1 MPVLVVATES
11 TSRPVGIG
19 ERISLTIPAPLFL
32 FLRVFIRQPDQ
43 KHWEKHWSKSWLQL
57 AAGHKIHVTKK
68 YFTYFRQI
76 GNSHFV
82 RFFLITTLLA
92 FALVAQGQS
101 PEIDSLKRLIDREED
116 LGKKVELLNALSFAY
131 YDVDVEQANST
142 TQLALEISRQL
153 GDKKGEAWALVY
165 RGLYLLFTGELTQAR
180 KHFEQSLTFG
190 NKLPDHN
197 LQIYSFT
204 QLGNVC
210 RDKGIFDSAYQFY
223 QQAERVSLQHKD
235 NFYRSALC
243 MNVGRYFLTRHES
256 DSALG
261 YIQKAVNVRELEGDS
276 VRLADA
282 WILIGNCYLGKDDL
296 DEAERYFQKASRV
309 RRKDPAIQANYMQ
322 SMGEV
327 HFRRGDYQLALET
340 WSRVLTYHRKTQ
352 YKYALAELLV
362 RMGAVLE
369 AQSYFDLANEY
380 LANASK
386 VCMKADYQYLTGSIF
401 KEQAWLYFRSR
412 NFEIALKNNLEAE
425 KILTGLKAELD
436 VAACWDL
443 RGLIERN
450 LNHNDT
456 ALYYHKKSLAV
467 RTRLNNQGEMS
478 DGYFNLGE
486 YYSKLGKPEIALPY
500 YFKSLS
506 IDRGHGDKYG
516 VSLNNNRIGRI
527 YTSLSVFDSAKIYL
541 DKSLEAAEP
550 ISARE
555 IFRDNYLDLAAYFE
569 KTGRPTEAIK
579 YYIRYNHLS
588 DSLFSKQTAQS
599 LASYRTL
606 YDLEKNERQ
615 IELLNKDN
623 QLNKAIVSRQRTI
636 VYSAI
641 AGSLV
646 LLVLAVFYYRFN
658 RKLRRLNESL
668 EVKND
673 EIQAM
678 NVALSSM
685 NRAIAEQKEE
695 IQAQAEELIESN
707 QTISRINE
715 SLEERI
721 EKRTDELKQA
731 YNELDTFFYRSSHD
745 FRRPLT
751 TFMGLAEVAKI
762 MIKDNAALE
771 LFSKVDE
778 TARNLDKMLVKLQS
792 ISNVGVQ
799 ELIYEKVSVETMF
812 RHELHLIN
820 QDLLQNKIRTDI
832 QVEPGLVLN
841 SYPALVKI
849 IVENL
854 IENAISFRGFNEPF
868 IRLRG
873 FKENG
878 EIVIVIEDN
887 GQGIEKELIGKVFDM
902 YFRGTERS
910 KGNGLGLYIVKK
922 AADKVKARIV
932 LESEVTSGTRFS
944 IFFPER

>member
-1 MPVLVVATES
+1 
-11 TSRPVGIG
+11 
-19 ERISLTIPAPLFL
+19 
-32 FLRVFIRQPDQ
+32 
-43 KHWEKHWSKSWLQL
+43 
-57 AAGHKIHVTKK
+57 
-68 YFTYFRQI
+68 
-76 GNSHFV
+76 V
-82 RFFLITTLLA
+82 RFFLILA
-92 FALVAQGQS
+92 FLGFALTASGQS
-101 PEIDSLKRLIDREED
+101 PQIDSLKRHIERED
-116 LGKKVELLNALSFAY
+116 DSGRKVELLNALSFAY
-131 YDVDVEQANST
+131 FDVDVEQANST
-142 TQLALEISRQL
+142 TQLSLQISQQL
-153 GDKKGEAWALVY
+153 GDKQGEAWALVY
-165 RGLYLLFTGELTQAR
+165 RGLYLLFTGQLTQAR
-180 KHFEQSLTFG
+180 EYFELSLSLG
-190 NKLPDHN
+190 LKLKDHN
-197 LQIYSFT
+197 LQTYSLT

-223 QQAERVSLQHKD
+223 RQAERVSRQHQD
-235 NFYRSALC
+235 DFYHSALN
-243 MNVGRYFLTRHES
+243 MNVGRYFLTLHES
-256 DSALG
+256 DSALR
-261 YIQKAVNVRELEGDS
+261 YIQKAVAARELGRDS

-282 WILIGNCYLGKDDL
+282 WILIGNCYLGKDDI
-296 DEAERYFQKASRV
+296 DEAERYFLKASRV
-309 RRKDPAIQANYMQ
+309 LKKDPAIQANYLQ

-327 HFRRGDYQLALET
+327 HFGRGDFQLALEN
-340 WSRVLTYHRKTQ
+340 WNRVLTYHRKTQ
-352 YKYALAELLV
+352 YKYALAELLF

-369 AQSYFDLANEY
+369 EQGYFELANEY
-380 LANASK
+380 LANALK
-386 VCMKADYQYLTGSIF
+386 VCMKANYQYLTGRIYR
-401 KEQAWLYFRSR
+401 EQAWLYYRSR

-436 VAACWDL
+436 LAGCWDL

-450 LNHNDT
+450 LNHYDT
-456 ALYYHKKSLAV
+456 ALYYHQKSLTA

-486 YYSKLGKPEIALPY
+486 FYSNLGKADTALAY

-516 VSLNNNRIGRI
+516 VSLNNNRIGKI

-541 DKSLEAAEP
+541 DRSLALATP
-550 ISARE
+550 ISANE

-569 KTGRPTEAIK
+569 KTGRPAEAIK

-606 YDLEKNERQ
+606 YDLERNERQ

-623 QLNKAIVSRQRTI
+623 QLTKAVVSRQRTI

-641 AGSLV
+641 AGSMV

-658 RKLRRLNESL
+658 RKLRRMNVSL
-668 EVKND
+668 EEKND

-678 NVALSSM
+678 NQALSSM

-721 EKRTDELKQA
+721 EKRTVELKQA

-745 FRRPLT
+745 FKRPLT

-762 MIKDNAALE
+762 MVKDNTALE
-771 LFSKVDE
+771 LFNKVDE
-778 TARNLDKMLVKLQS
+778 TARNLDKMLIKLQS

-799 ELIYEKVSVETMF
+799 ELIYEKISIEALF
-812 RHELHLIN
+812 QHELHIVAADLIQKN
-820 QDLLQNKIRTDI
+820 IRTEVQI
-832 QVEPGLVLN
+832 EPGLFLY
-841 SYPALVKI
+841 SYPALVKV

-854 IENAISFRGFNEPF
+854 IENAILFCGFNEPF
-868 IRLRG
+868 IRLQGYR
-873 FKENG
+873 ENG
-878 EIVIVIEDN
+878 EVVLVIEDN
-887 GQGIEKELIGKVFDM
+887 GQGIERTLIGKVFDM

-922 AADKVKARIV
+922 AADKLKARIV
-932 LESEVTSGTRFS
+932 LESDVSSGTRFS
-944 IFFPER
+944 IFFP